1 MIGETILLSKIPKLF
16 QILLGIINNFEN
28 LNEIHKNNND
38 TINDHILIL
47 ESNNKGYK
55 AIKKKTNEKK

>member
-55 AIKKKTNEKK
+55 AI